1 MQGEFAEASER
12 KAKLAT
18 VKKGTGKNQQELV
31 PESAAAVDGVIIE
44 AAEAAGSDPA
54 ELSKETLLP
63 VTGMV
68 RLSPREFEV
77 VDHPAFQRLFEI
89 FQLGQTNLVYRG
101 ATHMRGEHALG
112 CLAAATEMIEA
123 IERTPNREPFAPEDS
138 WQYASPLSN
147 AEKAFTRLGA
157 LLHDIGHLPAG
168 HTLEDEL
175 GLLPK
180 HDGRERIDFLL
191 DRNEWHGRDHPSLRS
206 LIDSL
211 YADDAT
217 AVAEKGE
224 DGEVLSASQILVL
237 LISSDDKRAKST
249 DGAVFRVGVC
259 RDIIG
264 NTICADLIDYLHRDW
279 MHIGKPLEFDSR
291 LLEYMRVLTRTHNGT
306 REDRLVIH
314 LGRKGRPRPDAVT
327 AIMALLENRY
337 KLAEIALFHRVK
349 LAATGMLER
358 VIAEYRDSFPI
369 EAEQEKAMADLVP
382 DLLERSDPELTRLL
396 EEKLR
401 ERRPKSKNRKRIDAA
416 IDLAQKLR
424 VRQLHKDFHAVY
436 KDDLAPG
443 NVAVISER
451 YSRDSRGEG
460 EEARAAVRRAAE
472 NRLLA
477 VRALERELDLPECSV
492 VMYCP
497 PREMNSKIAEV
508 GIYNRGWVDSLDE
521 LDREGG
527 ITGGYLRALQKRFE
541 GLWRISFAIDP
552 TQYKM
557 LDEHDLADAFRR
569 LIDTTT
575 LWAEGDIGES
585 PEKDVRDIAET
596 LVSREG
602 SPWFGRELVQPAL
615 NREQEDIDHPGGA
628 PSARSFI
635 SPKPTLD

>member
-1 MQGEFAEASER
+1 M
-12 KAKLAT
+12 
-18 VKKGTGKNQQELV
+18 
-31 PESAAAVDGVIIE
+31 
-44 AAEAAGSDPA
+44 
-54 ELSKETLLP
+54 LP

-89 FQLGQTNLVYRG
+89 YQLGQTNLVYRG

-112 CLAAATEMIEA
+112 CLAAATTMIEA
-123 IERTPNREPFAPEDS
+123 IGRRAHPEPFAPGDS
-138 WQYASPLSN
+138 WQYASPLSGP
-147 AEKAFTRLGA
+147 EVSLTRLGV

-180 HDGRERIDFLL
+180 HDGEERIDFLL
-191 DRNEWHGRDHPSLRS
+191 DRREWHGREHRPLRD
-206 LIDSL
+206 LV
-211 YADDAT
+211 DDRYRLD
-217 AVAEKGE
+217 AEQAAQMGD
-224 DGEVLSASQILVL
+224 DGKLLSASQLLVL
-237 LISSDDKRAKST
+237 LISSDNKDAKPT
-249 DGAVFRVGVC
+249 DGTDFRVGVC

-279 MHIGKPLEFDSR
+279 MHIGKPRSFDPR
-291 LLEYMRVLTRTHNGT
+291 LLEYMRILTRDHSGS

-327 AIMALLENRY
+327 AIMDLLESRY
-337 KLAEIALFHRVK
+337 QLAEIALFHRVK

-358 VIAEYRDSFPI
+358 VIAEYRDTFADQ
-369 EAEQEKAMADLVP
+369 AEQEKAMAGLVP
-382 DLLERSDPELTRLL
+382 DLLECSDPELTRLL
-396 EEKLR
+396 EEKLK
-401 ERRPKSKNRKRIDAA
+401 ERRNSKNRRRIDAA
-416 IDLAQKLR
+416 VDLARRLR
-424 VRQLHKDFHAVY
+424 MRQLHKDFYAVY

-443 NVAVISER
+443 TVAVLNER
-451 YSRDSRGEG
+451 YSKDSEAGGEKG
-460 EEARAAVRRAAE
+460 REAVRRAAE

-477 VRALERELDLPECSV
+477 VRALEEELKLPECSV

-508 GIYNRGWVDSLDE
+508 GIYNRGWVDSLDK
-521 LDREGG
+521 LDQGGG

-552 TQYKM
+552 EQYAK
-557 LDEHDLADAFRR
+557 LREGDLADAFQR

-585 PEKDVRDIAET
+585 PEKAVRSIAET
-596 LVSREG
+596 LVSRNG
-602 SPWFGRELVQPAL
+602 SPWFGHEIIEPAL
-615 NREQEDIDHPGGA
+615 NREQETVDHPGGA

-635 SPKPTLD
+635 SPQPAST

>member
-1 MQGEFAEASER
+1 VAAGKDSSARQGQEELEIDPEAHAQGE
-12 KAKLAT
+12 
-18 VKKGTGKNQQELV
+18 
-31 PESAAAVDGVIIE
+31 II
-44 AAEAAGSDPA
+44 PA
-54 ELSKETLLP
+54 ETGAGEDEPNELSEETLLP

-68 RLSPREFEV
+68 RLSTRELEV

-89 FQLGQTNLVYRG
+89 YQLGQTNLVYRG
-101 ATHMRGEHALG
+101 ATHMRGEHAIG

-123 IERTPNREPFAPEDS
+123 IDRKASGEPFGPTES
-138 WQYASPLSN
+138 WQYAASLSDV
-147 AEKAFTRLGA
+147 EKAFTRLGV

-180 HDGRERIDFLL
+180 HDGRARIEFIL
-191 DRNEWHGRDHPSLRS
+191 DRKSWHGRPCAPLRK
-206 LIDSL
+206 LINDC
-211 YADDAT
+211 YDAEATKAAQTGSNGKQLT
-217 AVAEKGE
+217 ASE
-224 DGEVLSASQILVL
+224 LLVL
-237 LISSDDKRAKST
+237 LISSDDKDAQST
-249 DGAVFRVGVC
+249 DGANFRVRVC

-279 MHIGKPLEFDSR
+279 MHIGKPREFDPR
-291 LLEYMRVLTRTHNGT
+291 LLEYMRILTRTHNGA

-327 AIMALLENRY
+327 AIMDLLESRY
-337 KLAEIALFHRVK
+337 QLSEIALFHRVK

-358 VIAEYRDSFPI
+358 VIAEYRDTFAS
-369 EAEQEKAMADLVP
+369 EREQDKAMNDLVP
-382 DLLERSDPELTRLL
+382 DLLECPDTQLTRLL
-396 EEKLR
+396 EDKLR
-401 ERRPKSKNRKRIDAA
+401 ERRAKSKNKHRIDAA
-416 IDLAQKLR
+416 IDLARRLR

-451 YSRDSRGEG
+451 YSRDSDAEG
-460 EEARAAVRRAAE
+460 KEGRTAVRRAAE

-477 VRALERELDLPECSV
+477 VRALEKELGLPECSV

-508 GIYNRGWVDSLDE
+508 GIYNRGWVDSLDK
-521 LDREGG
+521 LDNRGG
-527 ITGGYLRALQKRFE
+527 ITGGYLRALQERFE

-552 TQYKM
+552 A
-557 LDEHDLADAFRR
+557 EHARLEEKDLTDLFRR

-596 LVSREG
+596 LVFRKG
-602 SPWFGRELVQPAL
+602 SPWFGHEIVEPAL
-615 NREQEDIDHPGGA
+615 NRGQESIDHPGGA
-628 PSARSFI
+628 PSVRSFI
-635 SPKPTLD
+635 SPKPAPD